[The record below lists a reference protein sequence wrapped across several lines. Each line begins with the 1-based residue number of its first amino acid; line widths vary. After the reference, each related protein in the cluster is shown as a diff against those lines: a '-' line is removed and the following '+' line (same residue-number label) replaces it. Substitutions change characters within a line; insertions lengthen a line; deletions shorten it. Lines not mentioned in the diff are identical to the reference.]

1 MGVIGVYRVSIVH
14 NFYGG
19 CTGLRQKRNWH
30 NEGKA
35 AHHYVF
41 GLVDLSASV
50 HSKIIL
56 TYTSQGEGWRFESQL
71 GYTCRIEL
79 LLVIR

>member
-1 MGVIGVYRVSIVH
+1 MSIVSLLSIISMPVAPEH
-14 NFYGG
+14 E
-19 CTGLRQKRNWH
+19 
-30 NEGKA
+30 EGKA

-41 GLVDLSASV
+41 GLVDLSTSV

-71 GYTCRIEL
+71 GYLR
-79 LLVIR
+79 

>member
-19 CTGLRQKRNWH
+19 CTGH

-71 GYTCRIEL
+71 GYTC
-79 LLVIR
+79 